1 MSHTEGPCGC
11 FLSHRS
17 GGLEDP
23 DIIEYCPLHA
33 EAPAMLAALKEPL
46 AVDDRRRHPLGMP
59 DEGIAYDA
67 AAASANA
74 RGAISRAEGKS

>member
-33 EAPAMLAALKEPL
+33 EAPAMLAALKG
-46 AVDDRRRHPLGMP
+46 AVTVVDVLSKVVHGNDKVNAEM
-59 DEGIAYDA
+59 IARWNDL
-67 AAASANA
+67 
-74 RGAISRAEGKS
+74 ISRAEGES